1 MAGTRTR
8 VILND
13 AQRKEVKSMWA
24 KGTSKKDLATKFH
37 VSTSTIANI
46 LGPAPGAT
54 RGKSKGTTGKRPAP
68 FLTAGE
74 GTMVRTILHSGRLFV
89 DTAQV
94 AMYHS

>member
-24 KGTSKKDLATKFH
+24 KGTGLSKKDLATKFH
-37 VSTSTIANI
+37 VSTGTIANI

-54 RGKSKGTTGKRPAP
+54 RGKSKGATIAAVAP
-68 FLTAGE
+68 PPMITLFDE
-74 GTMVRTILHSGRLFV
+74 HGRLFV
-89 DTAQV
+89 PANRV
-94 AMYHS
+94 ATYLV